1 MKNYK
6 VIVKKVEYS
15 IGEVD
20 VTATSLKE
28 AEKLALEIS
37 KTQNFSDKNTEYLME
52 GSMEINSEEDVF
64 WNIIEKVDWKKDG
77 DYRRINKE
85 LSNLPKDTIKKLRDF
100 CDDKVSDLSK
110 RFDSEWLKHGSEGID
125 ASDDGWYDIRAE
137 VVGRGKKFYY
147 SITKSKL
154 QKMAINLD
162 YNENFLYSFQDL
174 L

>member
-15 IGEVD
+15 VGEID
-20 VTATSLKE
+20 VTATSVEE
-28 AEKLALEIS
+28 AEKLALEMS
-37 KTQNFSDKNTEYLME
+37 KTKEFSDKNTEYLTE

-64 WNIIEKVDWKKDG
+64 WNIIEKLNWKKDG
-77 DYRRINKE
+77 NYNRIKNE
-85 LSNLPKDTIKKLRDF
+85 LSELPKDTTKKLREF
-100 CDDKVSDLSK
+100 CYNKLDELSN

-154 QKMAINLD
+154 QKMAIALD
-162 YNENFLYSFQDL
+162 YKENFLYSFHDL
-174 L
+174 I

>member
-15 IGEVD
+15 VGEID
-20 VTATSLKE
+20 VTATSVEE
-28 AEKLALEIS
+28 AEKLALEMS
-37 KTQNFSDKNTEYLME
+37 KTQEFSDKNTEYLTE

-64 WNIIEKVDWKKDG
+64 WNIIEKLDWKKDG
-77 DYRRINKE
+77 NYKRINKE
-85 LSNLPKDTIKKLRDF
+85 LSNYPKDTIKKLREF
-100 CDDKVSDLSK
+100 CYSKLDELSK

-154 QKMAINLD
+154 QKMAIALD
-162 YNENFLYSFQDL
+162 YKENFLYSFHD
-174 L
+174 